1 MLQDLANLMVRNLL
15 ISSLYLLRAKSSD
28 SSSFSPIIRNSL
40 YMQLTAQAV
49 INCDFLGFSLLVA
62 FLLTQ
67 PQGTAG
73 EKNWHWCHRGTG
85 VENEE
90 LHRCDPESQPSRNFL
105 SL

>member
-15 ISSLYLLRAKSSD
+15 ISSLYLLRAKSCD
-28 SSSFSPIIRNSL
+28 SSSFSPIIRSSL
-40 YMQLTAQAV
+40 YMQLIAQAV
-49 INCDFLGFSLLVA
+49 IKCDFLGFSLLVA

-67 PQGTAG
+67 PQGAAG
-73 EKNWHWCHRGTG
+73 EKNWHWCHKGTE

-90 LHRCDPESQPSRNFL
+90 VHGCDPESLPSRSFL

>member
-28 SSSFSPIIRNSL
+28 SSSFSPIIRSSL
-40 YMQLTAQAV
+40 YMQLTVQAV
-49 INCDFLGFSLLVA
+49 IKCDFLGFSLLVA

-73 EKNWHWCHRGTG
+73 EKKWHWCHQGTG

-90 LHRCDPESQPSRNFL
+90 VHRCDQKSLPSRSFL